1 MKEQNNQ
8 ARWIAV
14 LAATGIA
21 LYLCWLMLRPFITVL
36 EWAAVLVIVFYPV
49 HKRLANKVKRRG
61 LSALVS
67 SVLVIVVLAI
77 TLGLLQ
83 TFKQENDEA
92 QDMSAQRSSLPID
105 LSSRLSPSQDEM
117 RTK

>member
-1 MKEQNNQ
+1 MGGG
-8 ARWIAV
+8 A
-14 LAATGIA
+14 GD
-21 LYLCWLMLRPFITVL
+21 C
-36 EWAAVLVIVFYPV
+36 FYPI

-67 SVLVIVVLAI
+67 SVLVIVMVVLAI

-92 QDMSAQRSSLPID
+92 EDMSAQRSSLLID
-105 LSSRLSPSQDEM
+105 LSRDLTASQDEV